1 MLNINTLA
9 RPYAKAAFEYASAAG
24 QEESW
29 ASMLLLTSKL
39 VTAPQ
44 VVQQLGNPALNKQ
57 AKVAFLLQLCKK
69 EADEAFANFL
79 HVLGEN
85 GRLSLLPT
93 INGLFTALV
102 AEKNRAVEVEVQSA
116 FELSA
121 EQLKT
126 LAAALSKRLDR
137 TVQPKATVNPA
148 LIGGLFIR
156 AGDLVIDGSVRG
168 KLNKLAEALK
178 S

>member
-9 RPYAKAAFEYASAAG
+9 RPYAKAAYEYAAAADQADAWSG
-24 QEESW
+24 
-29 ASMLLLTSKL
+29 MLALAAAAIAEPL
-39 VTAPQ
+39 VLR
-44 VVQQLGNPALNKQ
+44 QLGNPELTRERKAD
-57 AKVAFLLQLCKK
+57 FLAQLCTGHI
-69 EADEAFANFL
+69 DEAFGNFL
-79 HVLGEN
+79 GALGDYD
-85 GRLSLLPT
+85 RLSLLPAVRE
-93 INGLFTALV
+93 LFEAYK
-102 AEKNRAVEVEVQSA
+102 AEAARTLEVEVHTA

-121 EQLKT
+121 QQLQT

-137 TVQPKATVNPA
+137 TVQPKAIVNPA
-148 LIGGLFIR
+148 LIGGLHIR